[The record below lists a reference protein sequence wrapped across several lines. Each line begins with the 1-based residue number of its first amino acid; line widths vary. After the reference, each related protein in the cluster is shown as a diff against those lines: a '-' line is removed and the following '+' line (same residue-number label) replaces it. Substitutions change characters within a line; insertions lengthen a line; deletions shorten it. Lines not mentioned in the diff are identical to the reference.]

1 MHNNFD
7 NKVYHFQLKVKL
19 NRFIILRFSIPV
31 PVSSS
36 SGVNEML
43 RLQPSMKPYRGHLVN
58 IVKTILSLKILL

>member
-1 MHNNFD
+1 MQNNFD
-7 NKVYHFQLKVKL
+7 KKVYHFQLKVKL
-19 NRFIILRFSIPV
+19 NRFIILRFSILV
-31 PVSSS
+31 PTS